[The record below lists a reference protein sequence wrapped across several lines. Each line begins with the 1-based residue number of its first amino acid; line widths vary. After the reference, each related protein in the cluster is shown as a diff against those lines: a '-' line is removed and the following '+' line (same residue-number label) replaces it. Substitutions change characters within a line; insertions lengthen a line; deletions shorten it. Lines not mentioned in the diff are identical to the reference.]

1 MRRVPFVIATVLALA
16 APLAATAQDRPPPG
30 GTWPTGE
37 QPQVPPRPWSQL
49 TPDEKDILSPV
60 AHDWDSFPARKQS
73 HMLEMAQ
80 RWKGL
85 PPERRAEIRERIDRW
100 QHMTPEERA
109 EARKNQQK
117 FQDLSPA
124 QRAKLHD
131 AFERFRTLPPAQ
143 KQALMEKW
151 RNQTPEQRRQAI
163 DNMGPND
170 ALPPPPPHGDRP
182 GERGPPPD
190 GSAKLGG

>member
-1 MRRVPFVIATVLALA
+1 
-16 APLAATAQDRPPPG
+16 
-30 GTWPTGE
+30 
-37 QPQVPPRPWSQL
+37 
-49 TPDEKDILSPV
+49 
-60 AHDWDSFPARKQS
+60 
-73 HMLEMAQ
+73 
-80 RWKGL
+80 
-85 PPERRAEIRERIDRW
+85 
-100 QHMTPEERA
+100 MTPEERA

-117 FQDLSPA
+117 FQDLSPE

-131 AFERFRTLPPAQ
+131 AFERFRTLAPAQ

-170 ALPPPPPHGDRP
+170 ALPPPPPGDH
-182 GERGPPPD
+182 GPPPD